1 MNTYLKILV
10 KLILIN
16 ILFINPINSKTL
28 PPGTGGEADVPANVL
43 IMLDVSGSMNNR
55 TTVGINY
62 GNQTLAVTPIS
73 NSNSILVHA
82 NGRIQQINQDS
93 NVVESIHTS
102 RQRLEGN
109 CQTRNLEKK
118 VVYYDNKIYYYTNNR
133 RALYEYDVSNN
144 RCRQIERPN
153 AIISHMFLDG
163 DNLVLMNHR
172 SRNYYVKDLTS
183 VTTRSTTCSVQRNS
197 TLERILG
204 LGMWWTH
211 PHFTFNADSD
221 GNLVA
226 IGSLDRRSQTQLYK
240 FSSTGTCFNS
250 NPNETFTINNV
261 NSIHTPSSIVGHP
274 TNSNQFFVTDS
285 IRHNLTKISLSG
297 TSITIDRTVG
307 RWGRINASY
316 NPTSDRSDIRFQ
328 EPYHISL
335 ESSNSRIYVA
345 DARNRSI
352 QSFDYDLNFQKIT
365 GITETM
371 TRMQGAQRAIQS
383 IVTDSS
389 LISSVNFGYGIWSD
403 YLVYGWSRFFRVNGI
418 NSITRNEAQGR
429 HEMTWLR
436 RWFNR
441 AYYALY
447 GGSFGLD
454 QRRVPGF
461 ERWDNGSDNG
471 FPCTSV
477 NCIYVKADR
486 DGASKT
492 NSEIMRATPSS
503 WTNANFFAKQAK
515 DYFDHSSESPVDK
528 NSDCQGNYLI
538 VIGDGEFTSGERTAF
553 RTIRELA
560 NRTESP
566 VKTIPIAYGTGISA
580 TGIAAFHDLAE
591 AGGTGDAII
600 AASPQALKAR
610 LTEIIRNIQA
620 DKLAFTAP
628 AITAKVGEGGFLY
641 QAQFQYRQ
649 KKEWQGSLSATHIS
663 DSGELDENHASNW
676 EAAKSMPLPNSR
688 KIWTVLPTI
697 DYKGNWNNFTE
708 DNSLLINEQFEIL
721 GAEVGDYHNDSPT
734 SSANIGTA
742 RCSNTGDSRA
752 SIQNGNSDDIKGLIS
767 FIRGEDYFDY
777 DSDCL
782 LNEPR
787 IDDNGQRAYLG
798 DIYHSELVFVG
809 PPNANTNYIK
819 KNEEAYYRSTHNYN
833 AFKNANK
840 NRLKTIYVGANDG
853 MIHAFNAD
861 TGQELWAFVPPFIT
875 GKLPF
880 IVNPSL
886 NDNNAKV
893 SKGGSS
899 AIYGVDGSPVVHDMR
914 IAHPYYG
921 GVNWYTIMMVP
932 FGRGGAG
939 FTVLDITKPNEPL
952 HLYSIYNDSIA
963 NRILRMNHLGIV
975 SEFQYIDETY
985 SWLDFE
991 EVDTVIENYVNDNS
1005 VSSTCDDTLTTACYT
1020 GRNFTLPLSGLMKE
1034 DVQISI
1040 NGSFTRAFEVSQN
1053 SGNTVISFNSA
1064 KTYDGNTSGTSG
1076 NPANSTLLLSVD
1088 PDAIARLST
1097 NLPEDYDYTKLGETW
1112 SSPRIFRLPIS
1123 STKEKYVAVM
1133 GAGYGAASRTVGSGV
1148 FVIDFNDFVDR
1159 PGRIEKMISIEDQRS
1174 FSDDII
1180 NSVLANPVVI
1190 TADQTQGINYKGA
1203 LVYINDLE
1211 GKITKINLTDMR
1223 ETKAGLRTEL
1233 YDSTVIFET
1242 NSTSRNG
1249 RYMFH
1254 SMDTAIGTTSKN
1266 LWLYAGTGDYE
1277 RVTYKSNDVDNLLL
1291 GFRDKDFPYYEE
1303 VNQNFSSFSLMPC
1316 QDTSTDSTGIKC
1328 PLDTDDKVFMRGI
1341 GRIKKDVGWYIKLE
1355 NSQKVVAEPTIT
1367 RGVAYFPIYEPTTS
1381 LNQCDAG
1388 KAFVCAVDDE
1398 CGTNFSRRLGT
1409 NDAENRNQKCFYVG
1423 DGVLSKLVV
1432 FGNKLFAN
1440 IAGQSTQDKTD
1451 LVQLEGIQEDVGII
1465 RSSWK
1470 EGNF

>member
-1 MNTYLKILV
+1 MNTYLKILI

-16 ILFINPINSKTL
+16 ILFINPLNSKTL

-62 GNQTLAVTPIS
+62 GNHTLAVTPIS

-82 NGRIQQINQDS
+82 NRRIIQINQDS
-93 NVVESIHTS
+93 NVEEPIHSS

-109 CQTRNLEKK
+109 CHTNSLQKN
-118 VVYYDNKIYYYTNNR
+118 VVYYDNKIYYYTNLR
-133 RALYEYDVSNN
+133 RALYEYDVTNN
-144 RCRQIERPN
+144 RCRQIERHN
-153 AIISHMFLDG
+153 AHISHMFLDG
-163 DNLVLMNHR
+163 DNLVLMNHG

-197 TLERILG
+197 ILERILG
-204 LGMWWTH
+204 LGQFWFH
-211 PHFTFNADSD
+211 PHFTFNVDSD

-226 IGSLDRRSQTQLYK
+226 IGSQDRRSQTQLYK

-250 NPNETFTINNV
+250 NPSETFTINNV
-261 NSIHTPSSIVGHP
+261 NFIHTPSSIVGHP

-285 IRHNLTKISLSG
+285 FRHNLTKISLSG
-297 TSITIDRTVG
+297 TSITIDRSVG
-307 RWGRINASY
+307 RWGGVHARY
-316 NPTSDRSDIRFQ
+316 NPTNRSDIRFQ

-345 DARNRSI
+345 DSRNRSI
-352 QSFDYDLNFQKIT
+352 QSFDYDLNFKKIT
-365 GITETM
+365 GITESM

-403 YLVYGWSRFFRVNGI
+403 YLVWVGWRQFSVNGI
-418 NSITRNEAQGR
+418 WSIRNSEAWGR
-429 HEMTWLR
+429 YEMSWLR
-436 RWFNR
+436 LFYSRF
-441 AYYALY
+441 AQYALY

-454 QRRVPGF
+454 QRRVPSF

-471 FPCTSV
+471 VPCTSV
-477 NCIYVKADR
+477 NCIFVKADR

-492 NSEIMRATPSS
+492 NTEIMRATPSS

-515 DYFDHSSESPVDK
+515 DYFDHPTESPIDK

-538 VIGDGEFTSGERTAF
+538 VIGDGEFTSGETTAF

-560 NRTESP
+560 NRNQNP
-566 VKTIPIAYGTGISA
+566 VKTIPIAYGTGISSR
-580 TGIAAFHDLAE
+580 GISAFHDLAE

-663 DSGELDENHASNW
+663 DTGELDENHSDNW

-697 DYKGNWNNFTE
+697 DYRGNWNNFTE
-708 DNSLLINEQFEIL
+708 ANALIINEQFEIL
-721 GAEVGDYHNDSPT
+721 GAEVGDYHNDTPT

-752 SIQNGNSDDIKGLIS
+752 SIQNGNSDDIRGLIS

-777 DSDCL
+777 DNDCL

-787 IDDNGQRAYLG
+787 LDDNGQRGYLG

-819 KNEEAYYRSTHNYN
+819 QNEEAYFRSTHNYN

-840 NRLKTIYVGANDG
+840 NRSKTIYVGANDG
-853 MIHAFNAD
+853 MLHAFNAD

-886 NDNNAKV
+886 NDNNAKG

-899 AIYGVDGSPVVHDMR
+899 AIYGVDGSPVVHDMY
-914 IAHPYYG
+914 IAHPYFG

-939 FTVLDITKPNEPL
+939 FTVLDVTKPNEPL

-963 NRILRMNHLGIV
+963 NRILRMNHLGVI

-985 SWLDFE
+985 SWLDFD
-991 EVDTVIENYVNDNS
+991 EVDTVIANYVADNS
-1005 VSSTCDDTLTTACYT
+1005 VDSTCNDTLTTSCYT

-1034 DVQISI
+1034 DVEISI
-1040 NGSFTRAFEVSQN
+1040 NGRFTRAFQVSQN

-1064 KTYDGNTSGTSG
+1064 QTYNGDTSGTSG
-1076 NPANSTLLLSVD
+1076 NPANSSLLISVNS
-1088 PDAIARLST
+1088 DAIARLST
-1097 NLPEDYDYTKLGETW
+1097 NLPVDYDYTKLGETW
-1112 SSPRIFRLPIS
+1112 SSPRIFRMPLT
-1123 STKEKYVAVM
+1123 STNEKYVAVM

-1148 FVIDFNDFVDR
+1148 FVIDFDDFVDR
-1159 PGRIEKMISIEDQRS
+1159 PGSIEKMISIADVKS
-1174 FSDDII
+1174 FSGDII
-1180 NSVLANPVVI
+1180 NSVLSNPVVI
-1190 TADQTQGINYKGA
+1190 TADQTSGINYKGA

-1233 YDSTVIFET
+1233 YDSTIIFET
-1242 NSTSRNG
+1242 LSTSTNG

-1277 RVTYKSNDVDNLLL
+1277 RVTYKSRNVDNLLL
-1291 GFRDKDFPYYEE
+1291 GFRDKDFPYYEKVNE
-1303 VNQNFSSFSLMPC
+1303 VYAPFSLMAC
-1316 QDTSTDSTGIKC
+1316 QDTSNDSMGNRC
-1328 PLDTDDKVFMRGI
+1328 PLDTNDTAFIRGV
-1341 GRIKKDVGWYIKLE
+1341 GSVKKDVGWYIKLE
-1355 NSQKVVAEPTIT
+1355 RSQKVVAEPTIT

-1398 CGTNFSRRLGT
+1398 CGTNYSRRLGT
-1409 NDAENRNQKCFYVG
+1409 NDAENRNQRCLYVG

-1451 LVQLEGIQEDVGII
+1451 LVQLDSIQEDVETI
-1465 RSSWK
+1465 RSSWR

>member
-10 KLILIN
+10 KIIFIN

-43 IMLDVSGSMNNR
+43 IMLDVSGSMRNR

-82 NGRIQQINQDS
+82 NGRVQQINQDS
-93 NVVESIHTS
+93 NVVEPIHAS

-109 CQTRNLEKK
+109 CQSRNLEKK
-118 VVYYDNKIYYYTNNR
+118 VVYYDNKIYYYTNR
-133 RALYEYDVSNN
+133 LRALYEYDVTNN

-172 SRNYYVKDLTS
+172 SRNYFIKDLTALN
-183 VTTRSTTCSVQRNS
+183 TRATQCQPQRNS
-197 TLERILG
+197 ILDRILG
-204 LGMWWTH
+204 LGQFWVH
-211 PHFTFNADSD
+211 PQFTFNADSD

-226 IGSLDRRSQTQLYK
+226 IGSQDRRSQTQLYK

-250 NPNETFTINNV
+250 NPSETFTINNV
-261 NSIHTPSSIVGHP
+261 NFIHTPSSIVGHP
-274 TNSNQFFVTDS
+274 TMPNQFFVTDS
-285 IRHNLTKISLSG
+285 FRHNLTKISLSG
-297 TSITIDRTVG
+297 TSITIDRSVG
-307 RWGRINASY
+307 RWGGVNARY
-316 NPTSDRSDIRFQ
+316 NPTNRSDIRFQ

-345 DARNRSI
+345 DSRNRSI
-352 QSFDYDLNFQKIT
+352 QSFDYDLNFKKIT
-365 GITETM
+365 GITESM

-403 YLVYGWSRFFRVNGI
+403 YLVWVGWRPFFVNGI
-418 NSITRNEAQGR
+418 MSIRNSEAWGR
-429 HEMTWLR
+429 YEMSWLR
-436 RWFNR
+436 RFYSR
-441 AYYALY
+441 FSQYALY

-454 QRRVPGF
+454 QRRVPSF

-471 FPCTSV
+471 YPCTSV
-477 NCIYVKADR
+477 NCIFVKADR

-492 NSEIMRATPSS
+492 NTEIMRATPSS
-503 WTNANFFAKQAK
+503 WTNANFFAQQAK
-515 DYFDHSSESPVDK
+515 DYFDHPTESPIDR

-538 VIGDGEFTSGERTAF
+538 VIGDGEFTSGETTAF

-560 NRTESP
+560 NRTENP

-580 TGIAAFHDLAE
+580 SGISAFHDLAE

-663 DSGELDENHASNW
+663 DTGELDENHSDNW

-697 DYKGNWNNFTE
+697 DYRGNWNNFTE
-708 DNSLLINEQFEIL
+708 ANALIINEQFEIL
-721 GAEVGDYHNDSPT
+721 GAEVGDYHNDTPT

-752 SIQNGNSDDIKGLIS
+752 SIQNGNSDDIRGLIS

-777 DSDCL
+777 DNDCL

-787 IDDNGQRAYLG
+787 LDDNGQRGYLG

-819 KNEEAYYRSTHNYN
+819 QNEEAYFRSTHNYN

-840 NRLKTIYVGANDG
+840 NRSKTIYVGANDG
-853 MIHAFNAD
+853 MLHAFNAD

-886 NDNNAKV
+886 NDNNAKG

-899 AIYGVDGSPVVHDMR
+899 AIYGVDGSPVVHDMY
-914 IAHPYYG
+914 IAHPYFG

-939 FTVLDITKPNEPL
+939 FTVLDVTKPNEPL

-963 NRILRMNHLGIV
+963 NRILRMNHLGVI

-985 SWLDFE
+985 SWLDFD
-991 EVDTVIENYVNDNS
+991 EVDTVIANYVTDNS
-1005 VSSTCDDTLTTACYT
+1005 VDSTCNDTLTTSCYT

-1034 DVQISI
+1034 DVEISI
-1040 NGSFTRAFEVSQN
+1040 NGRFTRAFQVSQN

-1064 KTYDGNTSGTSG
+1064 QTYNGDTSGTSG
-1076 NPANSTLLLSVD
+1076 NPANSSLLISVNS
-1088 PDAIARLST
+1088 DAIARLST
-1097 NLPEDYDYTKLGETW
+1097 NLPVDYDYTKLGETW
-1112 SSPRIFRLPIS
+1112 SSPRIFRMPLT
-1123 STKEKYVAVM
+1123 STNEKYVAVM

-1148 FVIDFNDFVDR
+1148 FVIDFDDFVDR
-1159 PGRIEKMISIEDQRS
+1159 PGSIEKMISIADVKS
-1174 FSDDII
+1174 FSGDII
-1180 NSVLANPVVI
+1180 NSVLSNPVVI
-1190 TADQTQGINYKGA
+1190 TADQTSGINYKGA

-1233 YDSTVIFET
+1233 YDSTIIFET
-1242 NSTSRNG
+1242 LSTSTNG

-1277 RVTYKSNDVDNLLL
+1277 RVTYKSRNVDNLLL
-1291 GFRDKDFPYYEE
+1291 GFRDKDFPYYEK
-1303 VNQNFSSFSLMPC
+1303 VNAIYAPFSLMAC
-1316 QDTSTDSTGIKC
+1316 QDTSNDSMGNRC
-1328 PLDTDDKVFMRGI
+1328 PLDTNDTAFIRGV
-1341 GRIKKDVGWYIKLE
+1341 GSVKKDVGWYIKLE
-1355 NSQKVVAEPTIT
+1355 RSQKVVAEPTIT

-1398 CGTNFSRRLGT
+1398 CGTNYSRRLGT
-1409 NDAENRNQKCFYVG
+1409 NDAENRNQRCLYVG

-1451 LVQLEGIQEDVGII
+1451 LVQLDSIQEDVETI
-1465 RSSWK
+1465 RSSWR

>member
-1 MNTYLKILV
+1 
-10 KLILIN
+10 
-16 ILFINPINSKTL
+16 
-28 PPGTGGEADVPANVL
+28 
-43 IMLDVSGSMNNR
+43 MNNR

-62 GNQTLAVTPIS
+62 GNRTLAVTPIS

-82 NGRIQQINQDS
+82 NGRIQQINQDN
-93 NVVESIHTS
+93 NVIEPIHSS
-102 RQRLEGN
+102 RQRLQGN
-109 CQTRNLEKK
+109 CQTRSLEKK
-118 VVYYDNKIYYYTNNR
+118 VVYYDNKIYYYNNSR
-133 RALYEYDVSNN
+133 RELYEYDVSNN
-144 RCRQIERPN
+144 RCRRIERTN
-153 AIISHMFLDG
+153 ATISHMFLDG

-172 SRNYYVKDLTS
+172 SRNYFVKDLTS
-183 VTTRSTTCSVQRNS
+183 VTTRSTQCLAQRNS
-197 TLERILG
+197 ILERILG
-204 LGMWWTH
+204 LGMFWNH
-211 PHFTFNADSD
+211 PQFTFNADSD

-226 IGSLDRRSQTQLYK
+226 IGSLNRRSQTQLYK
-240 FSSTGTCFNS
+240 FSSTGTCFTS
-250 NPNETFTINNV
+250 APSETFTINNV
-261 NSIHTPSSIVGHP
+261 NSIHTPSSIVSHP
-274 TNSNQFFVTDS
+274 TNSNQFFITDS
-285 IRHNLTKISLSG
+285 VHHNLTKISLSG

-316 NPTSDRSDIRFQ
+316 NPTSSRDNIRFR

-345 DARNRSI
+345 DASNRSI
-352 QSFDYDLNFQKIT
+352 QSFDYDLNFKKIT

-403 YLVYGWSRFFRVNGI
+403 YLVWVGRRPFSVQGIRSIRNSEAWGRYEMSWLQRFYSRF
-418 NSITRNEAQGR
+418 A
-429 HEMTWLR
+429 H
-436 RWFNR
+436 
-441 AYYALY
+441 YALW

-492 NSEIMRATPSS
+492 NTEIMRATPSS

-538 VIGDGEFTSGERTAF
+538 VIGDGEFTSGETTAF
-553 RTIRELA
+553 RTITELA
-560 NRTESP
+560 NRKQNP

-580 TGIAAFHDLAE
+580 RGISAFHDLARL
-591 AGGTGDAII
+591 GGTGDAII

-620 DKLAFTAP
+620 DKLSFTSP
-628 AITAKVGEGGFLY
+628 AISTNPDGVDDGAFLY
-641 QAQFQYRQ
+641 QAQFKFRQ
-649 KKEWQGSLSATHIS
+649 NKEWSGSLSATKIS
-663 DSGELDENHASNW
+663 KEGEMEDNITW
-676 EAAKSMPLPNSR
+676 EAARMMPAPNSR
-688 KIWTVLPTI
+688 KVWTVLPTI

-708 DNSLLINEQFEIL
+708 ENSLLINEQFEIL

-734 SSANIGTA
+734 SSNNIGTA

-752 SIQNGNSDDIKGLIS
+752 SIQDGNADDIKGLIS
-767 FIRGEDYFDY
+767 FVRGEDYFDY
-777 DSDCL
+777 DNDCL

-787 IDDNGQRAYLG
+787 LDDEGRRGYLG
-798 DIYHSELVFVG
+798 DIYHSELIVVG
-809 PPNANTNYIK
+809 PPNASTKHNKN
-819 KNEEAYYRSTHNYN
+819 NEEAFFRSRNNYQ
-833 AFKNANK
+833 AFKKENE
-840 NRLKTIYVGANDG
+840 NRIKTIYVGANDG

-886 NDNNAKV
+886 NNNNAKG

-899 AIYGVDGSPVVHDMR
+899 AIYGVDGSPVQKDMY

-939 FTVLDITKPNEPL
+939 FTVLDVTKPNEPL
-952 HLYSIYNDSIA
+952 HLYTIYNDSIA

-985 SWLDFE
+985 SWLDFD

-1005 VSSTCDDTLTTACYT
+1005 VSSTCDDTLTTSCYT
-1020 GRNFTLPLSGLMKE
+1020 GRNFTLPLSGLSKE
-1034 DVQISI
+1034 DLTISI
-1040 NGSFTRAFEVSQN
+1040 NGIFTRAFQVSQN

-1064 KTYDGNTSGTSG
+1064 QTYNGDTSGTSG
-1076 NPANSTLLLSVD
+1076 NPTNSNLLVSVD
-1088 PDAIARLST
+1088 PDAITRLSL
-1097 NLPEDYDYTKLGETW
+1097 NLPVDYDYTKLGETW
-1112 SSPRIFRLPIS
+1112 SSPRIFRMPIS
-1123 STKEKYVAVM
+1123 STQEKYVAVM
-1133 GAGYGAASRTVGSGV
+1133 GAGYGATSKTVGSGV
-1148 FVIDFNDFVDR
+1148 YVIDFDDFVDR
-1159 PGRIEKMISIEDQRS
+1159 PGRIEKMISIADRRS
-1174 FSDDII
+1174 FSGDII
-1180 NSVLANPVVI
+1180 NSVLATPVVI
-1190 TADQTQGINYKGA
+1190 TPDNTSGINYKGA

-1211 GKITKINLTDMR
+1211 GKVTKINLTDMK

-1233 YDSTVIFET
+1233 YDSTVIFESLS
-1242 NSTSRNG
+1242 NSVNG

-1254 SMDTAIGTTSKN
+1254 GMDVGIGTTSGN

-1277 RVTYKSNDVDNLLL
+1277 RVSYKSRDIDNLLI
-1291 GFRDKDFPYYEE
+1291 GFRDKDFPYYEK
-1303 VNQNFSSFSLMPC
+1303 VNEIYSPFSLMAC
-1316 QDTSTDSTGIKC
+1316 QDTSNDSTGIKC
-1328 PLDTDDKVFMRGI
+1328 PLDTDDKTFIRGV
-1341 GRIKKDVGWYIKLE
+1341 GQLKKDVGWYIRLP
-1355 NSQKVVAEPTIT
+1355 NSQKVTAEPDIKK
-1367 RGVAYFPIYEPTTS
+1367 GIAYFPIYEPSTS
-1381 LNQCDAG
+1381 LNQCDVG

-1409 NDAENRNQKCFYVG
+1409 NDAENRNQKCLFVG
-1423 DGVLSKLVV
+1423 RGVLSKIVF

-1440 IAGQSTQDKTD
+1440 IAGQSNQENTSI
-1451 LVQLEGIQEDVGII
+1451 VQLNQIQEDVGII